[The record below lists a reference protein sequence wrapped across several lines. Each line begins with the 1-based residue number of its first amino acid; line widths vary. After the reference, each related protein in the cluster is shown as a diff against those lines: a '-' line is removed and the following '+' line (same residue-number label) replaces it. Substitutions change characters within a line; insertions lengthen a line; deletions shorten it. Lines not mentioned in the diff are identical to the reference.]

1 MSRFVVAMAA
11 RANPEMRELLR
22 RELLRELGSPSQLI
36 SCEQPDEGHLRGL
49 AVCTGRVLSYV
60 LDAQS
65 QRLRT
70 RPLFDLLL
78 RSRR

>member
-1 MSRFVVAMAA
+1 MAT
-11 RANPEMRELLR
+11 RDNREMRERLR

-36 SCEQPDEGHLRGL
+36 SLEQRDKRHLRGL
-49 AVCTGRVLSYV
+49 AVCSGRVLSFV

-78 RSRR
+78 RSRH

>member
-1 MSRFVVAMAA
+1 MAA
-11 RANPEMRELLR
+11 RVHPEMRELLR

-36 SCEQPDEGHLRGL
+36 SCEQRGQGDVRGL
-49 AVCTGRVLSYV
+49 AVCAGRVLSYV
-60 LDAQS
+60 MDAES

-70 RPLFDLLL
+70 RPLVDLLL

>member
-1 MSRFVVAMAA
+1 MAT
-11 RANPEMRELLR
+11 RDNREMRERLR

-36 SCEQPDEGHLRGL
+36 SLEQRDERHLRGL
-49 AVCTGRVLSYV
+49 AVCSGRVLSFV

-78 RSRR
+78 RSRH

>member
-1 MSRFVVAMAA
+1 MEYALRLSEAAAVAAA
-11 RANPEMRELLR
+11 AVAAAVICTLVAA
-22 RELLRELGSPSQLI
+22 
-36 SCEQPDEGHLRGL
+36 L
-49 AVCTGRVLSYV
+49 AVCSGRVLSYV

>member
-1 MSRFVVAMAA
+1 MSRFIVAMAA

-22 RELLRELGSPSQLI
+22 RELLRELGSSSQLI
-36 SCEQPDEGHLRGL
+36 SCEQPDKDHLRGL
-49 AVCTGRVLSYV
+49 AVCSGRVLSDV